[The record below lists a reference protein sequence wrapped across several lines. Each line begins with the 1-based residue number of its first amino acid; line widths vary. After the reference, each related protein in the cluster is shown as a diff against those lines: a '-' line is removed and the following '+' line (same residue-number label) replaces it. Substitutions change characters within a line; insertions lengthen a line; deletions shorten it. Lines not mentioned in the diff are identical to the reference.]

1 MEEMNV
7 IYGLG
12 AGILWALE
20 TVLLSIILSKDT
32 FMETKQIIFLAPFVS
47 AFLNDA
53 LSSIWLFIFRKAKKQ
68 YRKTSVFEALKKR
81 NGKLLLLSGLFGGP
95 LGMSCYLLAIKYIG
109 ASNTAVISAL
119 YPAIGAI
126 LAWIFLKD
134 KLSRKQLIGICVCTF
149 GVIGMVGTPNNEMI
163 NRNYIVFAFACALF
177 WSLEAVISSYA
188 MKKGEV
194 SFETAL
200 QIRHGTSIFCYVVLF
215 LPLLHAWGF
224 TIHVITQKS
233 ILLLLVTALIETAS
247 YLFYYKAISLTGA
260 AKAMSLNI
268 TYMVWSVIFGIF
280 LLKEVPQKYEM
291 ISIGVLLI
299 GVLLVVQNVKE
310 NEKE

>member
-1 MEEMNV
+1 M

>member
-1 MEEMNV
+1 M

-310 NEKE
+310 NSKE